1 MSAGASLIQG
11 LGFLALRVGRVVL
24 VIGVVLIGTFLLLR
38 LAPGDPALTMA
49 SAAGLDDPAYV
60 EQLRHEMGLDRP
72 LLSQLL
78 DYLGQVVQGNLGF
91 SHRNQTAVW
100 PLIAERLPAT
110 LLLLLSAFVTS
121 TVIGVGLGVL
131 AARSHQRGGKLDRL
145 ISAAVLLLYATPAFW
160 LALLLVIVFSVAL
173 GVLPAFG
180 MESVGGRLSGWARFV
195 DVAQHL
201 LLPVVSLTCIFLAVY
216 VQLTRGAMLEVFSQ
230 DYVRTARAK
239 GASERRVLLHHVLR
253 NALLPVTTYAGLQL
267 GQLAS
272 ASLLVEVVYAWP
284 GIGRLLYE
292 SLEARDYPLLLGVF
306 LVISLLV
313 LLGNL
318 LSELACY
325 LFDPRV
331 AASGG
336 AR

>member
-1 MSAGASLIQG
+1 MSAGRAVVRT
-11 LGFLALRVGRVVL
+11 LGFVALRSGRVLL
-24 VIGVVLIGTFLLLR
+24 VILTVLIGTFLLLR

-49 SAAGLDDPAYV
+49 SAAGLDDPVYV
-60 EQLRHEMGLDRP
+60 EQLRHEMGLDQP
-72 LLSQLL
+72 LAQQLFS
-78 DYLGQVVQGNLGF
+78 YLRQLASGDLGF
-91 SHRNQTAVW
+91 SHRNQAAVW

-110 LLLLLSAFVTS
+110 LLLLVAAFVLS
-121 TVIGVGLGVL
+121 TVVGISLGVV
-131 AARSHQRGGKLDRL
+131 AARSRQRSGRLDRL
-145 ISAAVLLLYATPAFW
+145 IGAAVLLLYATPPFW
-160 LALLLVIVFSVAL
+160 LALLMVLLFSVAL

-180 MESVGGRLSGWARFV
+180 METVGSGLHGVQRGV
-195 DVAQHL
+195 DVARHL
-201 LLPVVSLTCIFLAVY
+201 VLPCISLSFIFFAVY
-216 VQLTRGAMLEVFSQ
+216 VQLTRGAMLDVFSQ

-239 GASERRVLLHHVLR
+239 GACESRVLLRHALR

-306 LVISLLV
+306 LVISVLV

-318 LSELACY
+318 LGELACY
-325 LFDPRV
+325 LLDPRV
-331 AASGG
+331 RASGRT
-336 AR
+336 A

>member
-1 MSAGASLIQG
+1 MIDRLSQG
-11 LGFLALRVGRVVL
+11 LLFITLRLGRMLLVILVVL
-24 VIGVVLIGTFLLLR
+24 VGTFLLLR

-60 EQLRHEMGLDRP
+60 ERLRHEMGLDRP
-72 LLSQLL
+72 LPSQLAS
-78 DYLGQVVQGNLGF
+78 YLGGVLQGDLGF

-100 PLIAERLPAT
+100 ALIAERLPAT
-110 LLLLLSAFVTS
+110 LLLLLSAFVLS
-121 TVIGVGLGVL
+121 SVAGIGLGVL
-131 AARSHQRGGKLDRL
+131 AASSRQRSGRLDRVVGVV
-145 ISAAVLLLYATPAFW
+145 ALLLYATPAFW
-160 LALLLVIVFSVAL
+160 LALLLVILFSIAL

-180 MESVGGRLSGWARFV
+180 MESVGAGLRGWAHAW

-201 LLPVVSLTCIFLAVY
+201 LLPCVSLSFVFLAVY
-216 VQLTRGAMLEVFSQ
+216 VQLTRSAMLEAFTQ
-230 DYVRTARAK
+230 DFVRTARAK
-239 GASERRVLLHHVLR
+239 GASEQRVLLAHVLR

-306 LVISLLV
+306 LVISVLV

-318 LSELACY
+318 ISELCCY
-325 LFDPRV
+325 LADPRL
-331 AASGG
+331 ASGG
-336 AR
+336 AQ

>member
-1 MSAGASLIQG
+1 MSASASILHG
-11 LGFLALRVGRVVL
+11 LGFVALRLGRVLL
-24 VIGVVLIGTFLLLR
+24 VIGVVLVGTFVLLR
-38 LAPGDPALTMA
+38 LAPGDPALSMA
-49 SAAGLDDPAYV
+49 SAAGLDDPVYV
-60 EQLRHEMGLDRP
+60 EQLRHEMGLDQP
-72 LLSQLL
+72 LTAQLWQ
-78 DYLGQVVQGNLGF
+78 YLQQLARGDLGF
-91 SHRNQTAVW
+91 SHRNQSAVW
-100 PLIAERLPAT
+100 TLIAERLPAT
-110 LLLLLSAFVTS
+110 LLLLLSAFVAS
-121 TVIGVGLGVL
+121 SVIGVALGVV
-131 AARSHQRGGKLDRL
+131 AARSQQRGGRLDRL
-145 ISAAVLLLYATPAFW
+145 IGAVVLLLYATPAFW
-160 LALLLVIVFSVAL
+160 LALLLVILFSVVL

-180 MESVGGRLSGWARFV
+180 MESVGAGLEGWARLR

-201 LLPVVSLTCIFLAVY
+201 LLPCVSLSCIFIAVY

-239 GASERRVLLHHVLR
+239 GASERRVLLRHVLR

-331 AASGG
+331 AAGG
-336 AR
+336 LS

>member
-1 MSAGASLIQG
+1 MSAGTAIAQG
-11 LGFLALRVGRVVL
+11 LGFLALRLGRVLL

-72 LLSQLL
+72 LLTQLL
-78 DYLGQVVQGNLGF
+78 DYLGQVAQGNLGF
-91 SHRNQTAVW
+91 SHRNQSAVW

-110 LLLLLSAFVTS
+110 LLLLLSAFVASTS
-121 TVIGVGLGVL
+121 IGIGLGVL
-131 AARSHQRGGKLDRL
+131 AARSQQRGGKLDRL

-180 MESVGGRLSGWARFV
+180 MESVGGGLNGWARFV
-195 DVAQHL
+195 DVGQHL
-201 LLPVVSLTCIFLAVY
+201 LLPLVSLTCIFLAVY
-216 VQLTRGAMLEVFSQ
+216 VQLTRGAMLDVFNQ

-336 AR
+336 VQ